1 MLLWSKQMPRMNPE
15 SLSSSQ
21 LFQGRV
27 GRYVHYTTQ
36 TLFSADGFSDDSG
49 ILSRCT
55 AAKNVAE

>member
-1 MLLWSKQMPRMNPE
+1 MPRMNPE